1 MKKMCKSEDMAG
13 LEAGHKLWKVRK
25 KHFIGITWKHRK
37 FRLNFSDLC
46 IHYGEDKVSKEEL
59 KVGLISFLIIQ
70 LPTNLATNFEIT
82 NSEYSQSNFPKFV
95 VCFDLVLGTKTNNTS
110 RFRNCDVCVLKTTL
124 MGSK

>member
-1 MKKMCKSEDMAG
+1 MAG

-70 LPTNLATNFEIT
+70 LPTNLATNFEIY
-82 NSEYSQSNFPKFV
+82 EF
-95 VCFDLVLGTKTNNTS
+95 
-110 RFRNCDVCVLKTTL
+110 
-124 MGSK
+124 